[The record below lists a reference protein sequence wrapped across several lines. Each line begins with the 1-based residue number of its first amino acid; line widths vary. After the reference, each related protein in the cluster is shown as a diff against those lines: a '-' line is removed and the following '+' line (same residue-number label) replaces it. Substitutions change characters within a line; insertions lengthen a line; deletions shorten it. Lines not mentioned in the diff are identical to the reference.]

1 MNIND
6 DIKIESVHAADHP
19 NVLKVEVV
27 PVLNVRTPTD
37 WNHLK
42 VMSEQKEVENIR
54 KEEDQK
60 ALKLL
65 ESEESK
71 KHRPFF
77 FWFFI
82 AGLTL
87 LLLSGMFL
95 AYKYYFDKSQVS
107 SERISL
113 TSDIPLDVKA
123 GESNNFKIEIN
134 NGNKVVI
141 KDVKVKFTYQKGFT
155 REGETDTLTKDF
167 LFGDVVANGYMATST
182 DYLFIGSEGDI
193 RKVKLTLTYKVENSN
208 AEFNKTL
215 EKEVKIITPL
225 ASVKISGSND
235 VVEDYENTY
244 TFKVKN
250 LSLKN
255 FIRSK
260 LVVEMPNGFVIKKN
274 AEEDATHFFIENLPL
289 GEEREY
295 RVTGYFKN
303 SIGQTKNIR
312 SYVAEVKENDETG
325 SSYAT
330 DVLEV
335 NINASVITYKT
346 QVEVQGEKLNYF
358 LRSRDGVQKQ
368 NNLELTIGNIGNDY
382 ISDLN
387 VILTN
392 KNTKEEYKWDIN
404 TEKLLAKI
412 NPNSLVML
420 TKPVGDFVIGNNN
433 YILEV
438 FGKRRGE
445 FNAILLK
452 KAEIVMEGR

>member
-19 NVLKVEVV
+19 DVLKVVPV
-27 PVLNVRTPTD
+27 PVLDVRTPTN

-42 VMSEQKEVENIR
+42 VAAEQIVSDNIKREEEQKASE
-54 KEEDQK
+54 
-60 ALKLL
+60 LL
-65 ESEESK
+65 ESEVNK

-77 FWFFI
+77 FWFFV
-82 AGLTL
+82 AGFAL
-87 LLLSGMFL
+87 LLLSGIFL

-123 GESNNFKIEIN
+123 GERNYFKIEIN
-134 NGNKVVI
+134 NGNKVII
-141 KDVKVKFTYQKGFT
+141 KDVKVKLVYQKGFT
-155 REGETDTLTKDF
+155 REGEIDTFTKDF
-167 LFGDVVANGYMATST
+167 LFGDVVANGYMATSS
-182 DYLFIGSEGDI
+182 DYLFIGSEGDT

-208 AEFNKTL
+208 AEFNKAL
-215 EKEVKIITPL
+215 EKEVKITTPL
-225 ASVKISGSND
+225 ASVKISGIND

-274 AEEDATHFFIENLPL
+274 AEEDATHFSIENLPL

-295 RVTGYFKN
+295 KVTGYFKN
-303 SIGQTKNIR
+303 SIGETKNIR

-325 SSYAT
+325 SSYAN
-330 DVLEV
+330 DVYEV
-335 NINASVITYKT
+335 NINSSVISYKT
-346 QVEVQGEKLNYF
+346 QIEIQGEKLSYF
-358 LRSRDGVQKQ
+358 LKSRDGVQKQ
-368 NNLELTIGNIGNDY
+368 NNLELSIGNIGNDF

-387 VILTN
+387 IILTN
-392 KNTKEEYKWDIN
+392 KNTKEEYKWDTN
-404 TEKLLAKI
+404 TENLLTKI
-412 NPNSLVML
+412 NPNSTVLL
-420 TKPVGDFVIGNNN
+420 TKPVNSFITGNNN
-433 YILEV
+433 YTLEV

-445 FNAILLK
+445 FNVILLK
-452 KAEIVMEGR
+452 KAEIIIEGR

>member
-1 MNIND
+1 MND

-19 NVLKVEVV
+19 DVIKVTPA
-27 PVLNVRTPTD
+27 PVLDVRTPTD
-37 WNHLK
+37 WSHLK
-42 VMSEQKEVENIR
+42 VAAEQRE
-54 KEEDQK
+54 
-60 ALKLL
+60 L
-65 ESEESK
+65 ESIKKLEEEKASELSESEANH

-77 FWFFI
+77 FWFFV
-82 AGLTL
+82 AGLVL
-87 LLLSGMFL
+87 LLLSGAFL

-113 TSDIPLDVKA
+113 TNDMPLDVKA
-123 GESNNFKIEIN
+123 GENNNFKIEIN
-134 NGNKVVI
+134 NGNKVSI

-155 REGETDTLTKDF
+155 REGEIDNFTKDF

-182 DYLFIGSEGDI
+182 EYLFIGSEGDV
-193 RKVKLTLTYKVENSN
+193 RKVKLTLTYRVENSN

-235 VVEDYENTY
+235 VIEDYENTY

-295 RVTGYFKN
+295 KVTGYFKN
-303 SIGQTKNIR
+303 SIGETKNIR

-325 SSYAT
+325 SSYAN
-330 DVLEV
+330 DVYEV
-335 NINASVITYKT
+335 NINSSVISYKT
-346 QVEVQGEKLNYF
+346 QVESQGEKLSYF
-358 LRSRDGVQKQ
+358 IKTRDGVQKV
-368 NNLELTIGNIGNDY
+368 NNLELSIGNIGTDFV
-382 ISDLN
+382 SDLN

-392 KNTKEEYKWDIN
+392 KVTKEEYKWDTN
-404 TEKLLAKI
+404 AENLLAKV
-412 NPNSLVML
+412 NPNSIVVL
-420 TKPVGDFVIGNNN
+420 TKLINNFQIGNNN
-433 YILEV
+433 YTLEV

-445 FNAILLK
+445 FSAILLK
-452 KAEIVMEGR
+452 KAEIIIEGK